1 MPTDIA
7 RSVVSV
13 FLVLG
18 TRVDRAKTNE
28 LIEMP
33 FGGQTRFWSQKPVL
47 DGFAY

>member
-7 RSVVSV
+7 RLVVSV

-18 TRVDRAKTNE
+18 TRVDPAKMNE

-33 FGGQTRFWSQKPVL
+33 FGGQTRFGAKNQ
-47 DGFAY
+47 Y